1 MALLAL
7 TLSANAPLQAGV
19 GMERFRQFFSEVTTV
34 RADFTQVLTSS
45 EAETLQEAGGTVL
58 LQRPGKF
65 RWDYVTPFHQ
75 LIVGDG
81 AKVWIYDADLEQVTV
96 KSQDL
101 TLGNTPALL
110 LSTMAA
116 PEDKFLITEL
126 GERTGGGLEWVEL
139 QPKDKESSFDR
150 VRLAFGPRD
159 LEIMELVDA
168 LGQTTR
174 LSFSNVSRNT
184 PIDAAQ
190 FVFVPPK
197 GVDVI
202 GE

>member
-7 TLSANAPLQAGV
+7 MLGANAPLHADTGV
-19 GMERFRQFFSEVTTV
+19 ERFRQFFSEVTTV
-34 RADFTQVLTSS
+34 RADFTQVLVSS

-65 RWDYVTPFHQ
+65 RWDYVTPFRQ
-75 LIVGDG
+75 IIVGDG
-81 AKVWIYDADLEQVTV
+81 AKVWIYDMDLEQVTV

-110 LSTMAA
+110 LSTMVA
-116 PEDKFLITEL
+116 PEDKFLIAEP
-126 GERTGGGLEWVEL
+126 GEREPGLEWVEL
-139 QPKDKESSFDR
+139 RPKDKESSFER
-150 VRLAFGPRD
+150 IRLAFGPRD
-159 LEIMELVDA
+159 LEIMELVDG

-174 LSFSNVSRNT
+174 LTFSNVSRNT
-184 PIDAAQ
+184 DIDAAQ

>member
-1 MALLAL
+1 MVLL
-7 TLSANAPLQAGV
+7 TLGANAPLHAGV
-19 GMERFRQFFSEVTTV
+19 GMERFLQFFSEVTTV

-45 EAETLQEAGGTVL
+45 EGETLQKAGGTVL

-81 AKVWIYDADLEQVTV
+81 AKVWIYDMDLEQVTV

-110 LSTMAA
+110 LSTMVA

-126 GERTGGGLEWVEL
+126 GEREPGLEWVEL
-139 QPKDKESSFDR
+139 RPKDKESSFER
-150 VRLAFGPRD
+150 VRLAFGPRE
-159 LEIMELVDA
+159 LEVMELVDG

-184 PIDAAQ
+184 RIDPAQ